1 MQSNKKGHQ
10 SEQQLRSIQ
19 NILPVHKLIIAT
31 IIDVRAQTKHYIVI
45 SASSNYRSRDLP
57 HCGAAFF
64 HQNQSL

>member
-10 SEQQLRSIQ
+10 SEQQLRYIQ
-19 NILPVHKLIIAT
+19 NIFPVHKLIAT